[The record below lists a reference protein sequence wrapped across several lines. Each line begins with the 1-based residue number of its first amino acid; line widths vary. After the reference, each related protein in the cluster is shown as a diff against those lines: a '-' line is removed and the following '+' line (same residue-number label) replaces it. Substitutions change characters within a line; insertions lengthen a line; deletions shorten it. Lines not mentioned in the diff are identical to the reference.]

1 MSFDHNRNP
10 VKKDDMK
17 SWTLF
22 EILLILLALLCALF
36 SPVAS
41 GVCLI
46 IGIIRLF
53 IRYIKLKAEEAAVS
67 SGEDD
72 KKCELCD
79 MPTDTLIPVVTTE
92 HGKTKTLH
100 VCEDC
105 YHANVF
111 RTPKE
116 GNDPPAPENRKHLL
130 YETPAGR
137 DARIALL
144 SARRAS
150 GKPLQEDLFLEDIE
164 DAKTVRKIFGIW
176 TSYEEFREEYPEIN
190 TVLSQL
196 KKKEASGRID
206 PVAVIR
212 LKEELQALF
221 HGEDLFTVP
230 EESLTPPPQPVQ
242 DNPPAQAE
250 TPVEPEQPEI
260 PEQKELPAHLL
271 YCRKCKRLYSGDI
284 CTECSKSDGRTPEP
298 DDLCFLIDLYEL
310 QANSLDDA
318 LRQKCVPF
326 MKEQISGVGDV
337 FREQPPMRGIFR
349 FYPLFTH
356 FAEALSVLDCL
367 PISSEPEE
375 EEQ

>member
-1 MSFDHNRNP
+1 MSYDHNRNP
-10 VKKDDMK
+10 VKKDDLN

-46 IGIIRLF
+46 VGIIRLF
-53 IRYIKLKAEEAAVS
+53 IRYRKLKAEEAAGS
-67 SGEDD
+67 SGEDG

-92 HGKTKTLH
+92 HGTTRTLH

-116 GNDPPAPENRKHLL
+116 ENETPMPESRKYLL

-137 DARIALL
+137 DARIGLL

-176 TSYEEFREEYPEIN
+176 TSYEEFVEEYPEID

-196 KKKEASGRID
+196 KKNEAGGRLAPAD
-206 PVAVIR
+206 VSR

-221 HGEDLFTVP
+221 RGEDLFTVQ
-230 EESLTPPPQPVQ
+230 EESVTRPLQPVQ
-242 DNPPAQAE
+242 DEPQ
-250 TPVEPEQPEI
+250 VQPEQTAQPDL
-260 PEQKELPAHLL
+260 PEQKKLPDHLL

-284 CTECSKSDGRTPEP
+284 CTECGKNSGRTPEP

-310 QANSLDDA
+310 QANILDDA
-318 LRQKCVPF
+318 FRQRDIPF
-326 MKEQISGVGDV
+326 LKDQISGVGDV

-349 FYPLFTH
+349 FYTLFSH

-367 PISSEPEE
+367 PISSEPDEE
-375 EEQ
+375 E

>member
-1 MSFDHNRNP
+1 MSYDHNRNP
-10 VKKDDMK
+10 VKKDDLN

-46 IGIIRLF
+46 VGIIRLF
-53 IRYIKLKAEEAAVS
+53 IRYRKLKAEEAAGS
-67 SGEDD
+67 SGEDE

-92 HGKTKTLH
+92 HGKTKTIH

-111 RTPKE
+111 RTPKDE
-116 GNDPPAPENRKHLL
+116 NETPVPENRKHLL
-130 YETPAGR
+130 YETPVGR
-137 DARIALL
+137 DARIGLL

-176 TSYEEFREEYPEIN
+176 TSYEEFRDEYPEID

-196 KKKEASGRID
+196 KKKEAGGRIAPAD
-206 PVAVIR
+206 VPR

-221 HGEDLFTVP
+221 HGEDLFTIP
-230 EESLTPPPQPVQ
+230 DESGMPPLQPVQ
-242 DNPPAQAE
+242 DNSQAQAE
-250 TPVEPEQPEI
+250 FPAQPEQPEI

-284 CTECSKSDGRTPEP
+284 FTECGKNSGRTPEP

-310 QANSLDDA
+310 QANILDDA
-318 LRQKCVPF
+318 FRQRDIPF
-326 MKEQISGVGDV
+326 LKDQISGVGDV

-349 FYPLFTH
+349 FYTLFSH

-367 PISSEPEE
+367 PISSEPDEE
-375 EEQ
+375 E